1 VHWNGAHPPIRVCW
15 GFDFGASAAK
25 FCHEQGA
32 MREHSHSYATEEQ
45 RSTGQNLASAAQK
58 VNPQQTLS
66 KVTQYGTKSNGF
78 SGVK

>member
-1 VHWNGAHPPIRVCW
+1 MKNKALFSVCW

-25 FCHEQGA
+25 FCSGQGA
-32 MREHSHSYATEEQ
+32 MRKHSHSCATEEQ

-66 KVTQYGTKSNGF
+66 MNSYFK
-78 SGVK
+78 